1 VTAVAAASV
10 VDEVVESIRAF
21 CRTHSDP
28 AIVAKYA
35 KFFREGYDAYGTDW
49 KDPLWQ
55 ETQLRAIKRLCA
67 AGGEEWLEAGDALS
81 ASGKYEEFFFAIRVA
96 TEFRSQYTPAAFERI
111 GRWLE
116 GDGVNWAGTDT
127 LAGGVLSTF
136 LIEAV
141 VPVAALLAWV
151 SSPGKFMRRAVPVTL
166 IKLLKGSQP
175 LQPLLDGLRPLMMD
189 RDRVVHQGVGWFL
202 REAWRLRPEPVEAFL
217 LEYRLS
223 APRLIYQY
231 ATEKMSKEAR
241 EGFRRK

>member
-1 VTAVAAASV
+1 VTAVASASV
-10 VDEVVESIRAF
+10 ADEVVESIRAY
-21 CRTHSDP
+21 CRAHSDS

-55 ETQLRAIKRLCA
+55 ETQARAIERLRD
-67 AGGEEWLEAGDALS
+67 AGGDEWLEAGDALT
-81 ASGKYEEFFFAIRVA
+81 ASGKYEEFFFAIRAA
-96 TEFRSQYTPAAFERI
+96 TEFRNQYSPPAFERI

-136 LIEAV
+136 LLHAV
-141 VPVAALLAWV
+141 VPAASLLAWAT
-151 SSPGKFMRRAVPVTL
+151 SPRKFKRRAVPVTL

-175 LQPLLDGLRPLMMD
+175 LQPLLDGLRPLMID
-189 RDRVVHQGVGWFL
+189 RERVVHQGVGWFL
-202 REAWRLRPEPVEAFL
+202 REAWRLQPEPVEAFL